1 LKVDQIY
8 IGVIGEGVCSEE
20 TAHVAFEVG
29 RRIGERRAI
38 LVCGGRGGV
47 MENAAKGAKS
57 VGGLTVGILPGSSRD
72 EANPYIDIAIV
83 TGMGEA
89 RNVILVQSCQ
99 VLIAV
104 EGMYGTLSE
113 IAFACK
119 FGIPV
124 IGLKTWR
131 VDRPGLTASPVLEA
145 KTPEE
150 GVEMAFQIIHS
161 RKKE

>member
-1 LKVDQIY
+1 LKGDQIY

-20 TAHVAFEVG
+20 TAQVAYEVG

-57 VGGLTVGILPGSSRD
+57 VGGLTVGVLPGSSRD

-124 IGLKTWR
+124 IGLKTWK

>member
-1 LKVDQIY
+1 M
-8 IGVIGEGVCSEE
+8 IGEGVCSEE
-20 TAHVAFEVG
+20 TAQVAYEVG

-57 VGGLTVGILPGSSRD
+57 VGGLTVGVLPGSSRD

-124 IGLKTWR
+124 IGLKTWK

>member
-1 LKVDQIY
+1 MY
-8 IGVIGEGVCSEE
+8 IGVIGEGTCSEE
-20 TAHVAFEVG
+20 TARVAYEVG
-29 RRIGERRAI
+29 RKIAEKGAV
-38 LVCGGRGGV
+38 LFCGGRGGV
-47 MENAAKGAKS
+47 MEAAAKGAKS
-57 VGGLTVGILPGSSRD
+57 AGGLTVGILPGTSRN

-89 RNVILVQSCQ
+89 RNVVLVRSCQ

-124 IGLKTWR
+124 IGLNTWQI
-131 VDRPGLTASPVLEA
+131 DRRGLIQSPVILS

-150 GVEMAFQIIHS
+150 AVEMALKIIRS
-161 RKKE
+161 GVKE

>member
-1 LKVDQIY
+1 M
-8 IGVIGEGVCSEE
+8 IGETICSEE
-20 TAHVAFEVG
+20 TAKVAYEVG

-47 MENAAKGAKS
+47 MENAARGAKS
-57 VGGLTVGILPGSSRD
+57 VGGLTVGVLPGSSRD

>member
-1 LKVDQIY
+1 LKGDQIY
-8 IGVIGEGVCSEE
+8 IGVIGETICSEE
-20 TAHVAFEVG
+20 TGQVAFEVG
-29 RRIGERRAI
+29 RRIGERKAI

-57 VGGLTVGILPGSSRD
+57 AGGLTIGVLPGSSRD

-89 RNVILVQSCQ
+89 RNIVLVQSCHI
-99 VLIAV
+99 LIAV

-131 VDRPGLTASPVLEA
+131 IDRPGLTHSPILQA
-145 KTPEE
+145 KTPDEA
-150 GVEMAFQIIHS
+150 VEMAFQII
-161 RKKE
+161 RTKEKE

>member
-1 LKVDQIY
+1 
-8 IGVIGEGVCSEE
+8 VIGETICSEE
-20 TAHVAFEVG
+20 TAKVAYEVG

-47 MENAAKGAKS
+47 MENAARGAKS
-57 VGGLTVGILPGSSRD
+57 VGGLTVGVLPGSSRD

>member
-1 LKVDQIY
+1 
-8 IGVIGEGVCSEE
+8 VIGETICSEE
-20 TAHVAFEVG
+20 TAKVAYEVG

-57 VGGLTVGILPGSSRD
+57 VGGLTVGILPGPSRD

-131 VDRPGLTASPVLEA
+131 VDRPGLTAFPVLEA